1 MTGLALLFSPY
12 IVEDEQ
18 QTLAIISPLIQAV
31 SVFPH
36 RCLSSTWLTAE
47 FCSKR
52 VIKAAIVMKP
62 SFLLDSLLLPA
73 VPHVAGRAL
82 PLWNRSCWKWIL
94 LKQTSFCSV
103 LTQASSPNSWA
114 ICTEKALCVCGKVWG
129 GLILFG
135 FGFLC
140 FGVFCFFLL
149 VWFLGCFCCCCC
161 CCSFLEA
168 SSQSQSVVQRTIYWK
183 TVFWAE
189 DLHYQPCAS
198 IFFEIYKKLGFR
210 FRCRWNYS

>member
-12 IVEDEQ
+12 IVADEQ
-18 QTLAIISPLIQAV
+18 QTLAIISPLIWSV

-129 GLILFG
+129 DLVLFG

-140 FGVFCFFLL
+140 FGVFCFFFLL
-149 VWFLGCFCCCCC
+149 VCLIFGLFLLLLLLFFSRGF
-161 CCSFLEA
+161 
-168 SSQSQSVVQRTIYWK
+168 QS
-183 TVFWAE
+183 E
-189 DLHYQPCAS
+189 S
-198 IFFEIYKKLGFR
+198 ICGTENHLLKDCLLGR
-210 FRCRWNYS
+210 RPSLSALR